1 VPSTPRTRLR
11 GGVLFIPAGTIHAAK
26 NVGSRKGAE
35 LATYVVDKRE
45 TAPHRG
51 QRSRFDV
58 TRSAGGN
65 MRIVV
70 LGGGFGGV
78 ATVRCLERL
87 LRRRKD
93 VEITLVSREN
103 FFVLTPLLFEA
114 CSGRLELRHCA
125 QPIRAALQRAR
136 FIEATV
142 ESVDVDAERQR
153 VRAVA
158 PDGGVHD
165 LPYDH
170 LVVALGAS
178 TNDRLIPGSS
188 NALTFKTMADALVL
202 RNHLIECLERAD
214 AAADAAKRRACLSV
228 VMIGGGLVGTE
239 LVGELTAFA
248 DDVLRF
254 YPRIRRDEV
263 RFRLFEAGPR
273 ILPEIDA
280 TLAATAARVL
290 QRRGVDIQV
299 ATPVRSI
306 EVERVRLER
315 DTIDAGTIVLAAG
328 IVPSVIASAIPVVR
342 DQRGR
347 IDVDATMRS
356 RSHPQVWAL
365 GDCAAIPGPDG
376 RPYPALAQHA
386 VREARHLA
394 RNIRAAIDGQV
405 PSPFM
410 FRSLGTMAS
419 LGHTDA
425 VARAF
430 GVRLTG
436 FIAWWL
442 RRTYYLFQMPRWDR
456 RLRIVLDW
464 TVALFFRPDIT
475 RVELRVEREQLT
487 HARQLL
493 ERSSGDIGS
502 ARYLQHLE
510 YPSAPND

>member
-1 VPSTPRTRLR
+1 
-11 GGVLFIPAGTIHAAK
+11 
-26 NVGSRKGAE
+26 
-35 LATYVVDKRE
+35 
-45 TAPHRG
+45 
-51 QRSRFDV
+51 
-58 TRSAGGN
+58 

-78 ATVRCLERL
+78 STARHLERL
-87 LRRRKD
+87 LRRHAN

-125 QPIRAALQRAR
+125 QPIRAALRRAR

-142 ESVDVDAERQR
+142 ESVDVERQFVR
-153 VRAVA
+153 VMIPESGAQE
-158 PDGGVHD
+158 

-178 TNDRLIPGSS
+178 TNDTLIPGSS

-202 RNHLIECLERAD
+202 RNHLIECFERAD
-214 AAADAAKRRACLSV
+214 ATTDAAKRCECLSV

-280 TLAATAARVL
+280 VLAAKAARVL
-290 QRRGVDIQV
+290 QRRGVDIHV
-299 ATPVRSI
+299 ATAVRSI
-306 EVERVRLER
+306 EDGRVRLESE
-315 DTIDAGTIVLAAG
+315 TIDAGTIVLAAG
-328 IVPSVIASAIPVVR
+328 IVPSVVAGAIAVAR

-356 RSHPQVWAL
+356 RSHPHVWAL
-365 GDCAAIPGPDG
+365 GDCATIPGPDG
-376 RPYPALAQHA
+376 RPYPALAQHTI
-386 VREARHLA
+386 REARHLA
-394 RNIRAAIDGQV
+394 RNIRAAIDGRATT
-405 PSPFM
+405 PFI

-419 LGHTDA
+419 LGHTRA
-425 VARAF
+425 VALVF

-436 FIAWWL
+436 FVAWWL
-442 RRTYYLFQMPRWDR
+442 RRTYYLFQMPHWDR

-475 RVELRVEREQLT
+475 RVDLRVERELVKE
-487 HARQLL
+487 AKEL
-493 ERSSGDIGS
+493 S
-502 ARYLQHLE
+502 ARSRVYEQ
-510 YPSAPND
+510 

>member
-1 VPSTPRTRLR
+1 
-11 GGVLFIPAGTIHAAK
+11 
-26 NVGSRKGAE
+26 
-35 LATYVVDKRE
+35 
-45 TAPHRG
+45 
-51 QRSRFDV
+51 
-58 TRSAGGN
+58 
-65 MRIVV
+65 MRILV

-78 ATVRCLERL
+78 ATVRHLERV

-125 QPIRAALQRAR
+125 QPIRAALQHTR

-142 ESVDVDAERQR
+142 ESVDLERQH
-153 VRAVA
+153 VRAVGA
-158 PDGGVHD
+158 EGGAYG

-178 TNDRLIPGSS
+178 TNDGLIPGSS

-202 RNHLIECLERAD
+202 RNQLIGCFERAD
-214 AAADAAKRRACLSV
+214 ATADAAERRGCLTV
-228 VMIGGGLVGTE
+228 VVIGGGLVGVE

-263 RFRLFEAGPR
+263 CFRLFEAGPR

-280 TLAATAARVL
+280 QLAATAARVL
-290 QRRGVDIQV
+290 QRRGVDIKV
-299 ATPVRSI
+299 STAARSI
-306 EVERVRLER
+306 EAGCVRLQH
-315 DTIDAGTIVLAAG
+315 DTVDAGTIVLTAG
-328 IVPSVIASAIPVVR
+328 IVPSAVASAIPVLH

-347 IDVDATMRS
+347 IVVDATMRS
-356 RSHPQVWAL
+356 RSHPHIWAL

-376 RPYPALAQHA
+376 RFYPALAQHA
-386 VREARHLA
+386 IREARHLA
-394 RNIRAAIDGQV
+394 WNISAVIDGRD

-419 LGHTDA
+419 LGHTRA
-425 VARAF
+425 VARVF

-436 FIAWWL
+436 FLAWWL

-475 RVELRVEREQLT
+475 RVDLRVEREQVNQ
-487 HARQLL
+487 ARQLV
-493 ERSSGDIGS
+493 ERSSETVR
-502 ARYLQHLE
+502 ARAFNA
-510 YPSAPND
+510 S

>member
-1 VPSTPRTRLR
+1 
-11 GGVLFIPAGTIHAAK
+11 
-26 NVGSRKGAE
+26 
-35 LATYVVDKRE
+35 
-45 TAPHRG
+45 
-51 QRSRFDV
+51 
-58 TRSAGGN
+58 

-78 ATVRCLERL
+78 ATVRHLERV
-87 LRRRKD
+87 LRRRTD

-114 CSGRLELRHCA
+114 CSGSLELRHCA
-125 QPIRAALQRAR
+125 QPIRAALRRAR

-142 ESVDVDAERQR
+142 ESVDLERAL
-153 VRAVA
+153 VRAVVSE
-158 PDGGVHD
+158 GGAYD

-178 TNDRLIPGSS
+178 TNDGLIPGSS

-202 RNHLIECLERAD
+202 RNHLIEQFERAD
-214 AAADAAKRRACLSV
+214 AAANAMQRRGCLTV
-228 VMIGGGLVGTE
+228 VVIGGGLVGVE

-263 RFRLFEAGPR
+263 CFRLFEAGPR

-280 TLAATAARVL
+280 KLAVTAARVL
-290 QRRGVDIQV
+290 ERRGVDIQ
-299 ATPVRSI
+299 ASTAVRSI
-306 EVERVRLER
+306 ETGRVRLEN
-315 DTIDAGTIVLAAG
+315 DAIDAATIVLTAG
-328 IVPSVIASAIPVVR
+328 IVPSAVASAIPVVR

-347 IDVDATMRS
+347 IAVDATMRS

-386 VREARHLA
+386 IREARHLA
-394 RNIRAAIDGQV
+394 ENIGAVVEGKV
-405 PSPFM
+405 PSAFI

-419 LGHTDA
+419 LGHTRA
-425 VARAF
+425 VARVF

-436 FIAWWL
+436 FLAWWL

-475 RVELRVEREQLT
+475 RVDLRVEREQVKQ
-487 HARQLL
+487 ARRLV
-493 ERSSGDIGS
+493 ERSSEMS
-502 ARYLQHLE
+502 RQCRPRLHLE
-510 YPSAPND
+510 RPPSTGSGPV

>member
-1 VPSTPRTRLR
+1 
-11 GGVLFIPAGTIHAAK
+11 
-26 NVGSRKGAE
+26 
-35 LATYVVDKRE
+35 
-45 TAPHRG
+45 
-51 QRSRFDV
+51 
-58 TRSAGGN
+58 

-78 ATVRCLERL
+78 ATVRHLERV
-87 LRRRKD
+87 LRRHKGVD
-93 VEITLVSREN
+93 ITLVSREN

-125 QPIRAALQRAR
+125 QPIRAALRRAR

-142 ESVDVDAERQR
+142 ESVDLERQL

-158 PDGGVHD
+158 PEGDTHD

-178 TNDRLIPGSS
+178 TNDGLIPGSS

-202 RNHLIECLERAD
+202 RNHLIECFERAD
-214 AAADAAKRRACLSV
+214 AQTDAAQRRECLTIV
-228 VMIGGGLVGTE
+228 VIGGGLVGTE
-239 LVGELTAFA
+239 LMGELTAFA

-263 RFRLFEAGPR
+263 CFRLFEAGPR
-273 ILPEIDA
+273 ILREIDA
-280 TLAATAARVL
+280 KLAATAARVL
-290 QRRGVDIQV
+290 ERRGVGIQ
-299 ATPVRSI
+299 ASTAVRSI
-306 EVERVRLER
+306 ETGRVRLENE
-315 DTIDAGTIVLAAG
+315 TIDAATIVLTAG
-328 IVPSVIASAIPVVR
+328 IVPSAVASAIPVVR

-347 IDVDATMRS
+347 LAVDATMRS

-376 RPYPALAQHA
+376 RPYPSLAQHA
-386 VREARHLA
+386 IREARHLA
-394 RNIRAAIDGQV
+394 ENIRAVIDGKV
-405 PSPFM
+405 PSAFM

-419 LGHTDA
+419 LGHTRA
-425 VARAF
+425 VARVF

-436 FIAWWL
+436 FLAWWL

-475 RVELRVEREQLT
+475 RVDLRVEREQVKQARHLVEKSSEVVRAMQT
-487 HARQLL
+487 ESVLRATSVAIPPAEEHAGRM
-493 ERSSGDIGS
+493 
-502 ARYLQHLE
+502 HL
-510 YPSAPND
+510 S